1 MRQDRG
7 LALVLGVFAALGV
20 ATAVIASV
28 VASLVEG
35 EVQSVFKTVAV
46 IATVLAVLTGY
57 IALAA
62 WRKWWPLGDLLAPT
76 GVDPED

>member
-7 LALVLGVFAALGV
+7 LALVFGVFAALGV
-20 ATAVIASV
+20 VTAVIASA

-35 EVQSVFKTVAV
+35 EVRSVFKTVAV

-62 WRKWWPLGDLLAPT
+62 SRKWWPLGDSLTPS